1 MPKLLLT
8 FAKIRI
14 FGEMLRKNEGE
25 TRSIRTSKSLDDHAF
40 AVQKKEYLSFQNNI
54 MSVTN
59 IIDEEE
65 VTIVQGVNGI
75 LLCRESW
82 MNDSIEA
89 WNAKHENEIP
99 DTDN

>member
-1 MPKLLLT
+1 
-8 FAKIRI
+8 
-14 FGEMLRKNEGE
+14 
-25 TRSIRTSKSLDDHAF
+25 
-40 AVQKKEYLSFQNNI
+40 